1 MSTNDTNIKNDTVI
15 KIEGNSDIYYESLEK
30 MEKSVR
36 REDYINATRVMKEIV
51 KAVGK
56 RSEYTKSGTDLRNK
70 EQVYNVVF
78 FTGERGAGKTSVM
91 LTYMEFL
98 KDYYRNTTRDVNVSS
113 EFFDKIIFKN
123 QSNSSKDKEFRDY
136 YMFTGIDYIDAS
148 ALNEK
153 DDLLG
158 SVLSNMLTKWKKE
171 EWNSN
176 TNSGIVRGNDY
187 EHKKRKL
194 RMCFNEVYERLKD
207 IRSKKDMTEGD
218 SDMFLE
224 TLEHLSLSYNLKKS
238 LKELID
244 TYLDIMVYPN
254 SERNIDK
261 DNHFL
266 VISIDDLDMNISY
279 GFMLLEQ
286 IRKYL
291 MIPNVIVLLSGN
303 YEQMEKIC
311 CNYYSIQFDK
321 MKDESDKT
329 QYIKRLSREYLDKM
343 IPKQNHVDI
352 LTGLKW
358 KFFSQ
363 NRIKIEYVPLKEK
376 LPKKDKLSERENVPK
391 NDNLSIEM
399 EGTLCEIVSKCMEK
413 FFGVRFQ
420 HDGRCIKYL
429 TPKTMRELISWIMQ
443 IYNLEDPTD
452 PNNTNTLE
460 IYERNIKFFK
470 ENIFQNL
477 CEEYLKNEQIVVLRS
492 LDDLTINKK
501 VDLVYKQLV
510 SKVLLENGA
519 FSWISPSNVDY
530 EKQSYAVLCLIYF
543 MMELS
548 LLKVQILYGEECKR
562 ERAKK
567 NLKQYFSKH
576 GIWGKTEMAMLDM
589 VKGQDSNSEGQADD
603 SNKNRKLKNKAIQI
617 NKQYTLKKD
626 KKDNFSICVK
636 YKKNKKVEKFSIENK
651 DELRMF
657 QYFLLFYDFNLL
669 NFKENLWEDEEENG
683 KIVKDKK
690 IIEKKLVIKEDIVVN
705 FSPTAFVIN
714 ILQKS
719 KVIESFLNRLYCV
732 LYKEEGLYE
741 NSKILKEISILS
753 ELEEWNELL
762 LPLDNIE
769 YIIYLGEQLQER
781 NKIRADKP
789 SVVIKNYFEYLAI
802 ELKKYNPVIEEKFKS
817 FLLVDS
823 VCGEKRELMDML
835 DNNLQD
841 YLDDYSNV
849 EVIMKDLTDNYRMDN

>member
-36 REDYINATRVMKEIV
+36 REDYTNATRVMKEIV

-207 IRSKKDMTEGD
+207 IRSKKDMTESD

-311 CNYYSIQFDK
+311 RNYYSIQFDK
-321 MKDESDKT
+321 MRDESDKT

-352 LTGLKW
+352 ATGLKW
-358 KFFSQ
+358 KFFLQ
-363 NRIKIEYVPLKEK
+363 DRIKIEYVPLKEK
-376 LPKKDKLSERENVPK
+376 LPKKDNLAEGENVAK
-391 NDNLSIEM
+391 KDGLSIDM

-429 TPKTMRELISWIMQ
+429 TPKTMRELITWIMR

-452 PNNTNTLE
+452 PNNCNNKLE

-492 LDDLTINKK
+492 LDDLTIKQKLDVIKNELK
-501 VDLVYKQLV
+501 VNED
-510 SKVLLENGA
+510 SNEGA
-519 FSWISPSNVDY
+519 FTWFSFSRFSSDY
-530 EKQSYAVLCLIYF
+530 QLLSYAVMFLIY
-543 MMELS
+543 LTIDVS
-548 LLKVQILYGEECKR
+548 LLKLQMKHGDE
-562 ERAKK
+562 KK
-567 NLKQYFSKH
+567 KVIASKKLFDQYYKK
-576 GIWGKTEMAMLDM
+576 GIWGKYESNMLDI
-589 VKGQDSNSEGQADD
+589 V
-603 SNKNRKLKNKAIQI
+603 
-617 NKQYTLKKD
+617 Y
-626 KKDNFSICVK
+626 
-636 YKKNKKVEKFSIENK
+636 KNKKYNKVLMNESYGIDCDKFKLSFIYNETTKEIGDDMIQTLKSYQYFILFFKFNVLDWKNDLWEKVDGESSNDNIVLKIKNSLSVKFSVLDFVVTYQQQKVVIENFLNSLYHVLFSDSGTYRDNEEFMK
-651 DELRMF
+651 ISILPEIEKYFYKEPILPIADIEYIVELGERL
-657 QYFLLFYDFNLL
+657 QKKYNRDVVDSIETAIKKYFNY
-669 NFKENLWEDEEENG
+669 
-683 KIVKDKK
+683 
-690 IIEKKLVIKEDIVVN
+690 IIEALSEDDSVVSN
-705 FSPTAFVIN
+705 YFEEFPLLQSKTLDKIFQLN
-714 ILQKS
+714 EECLSIL
-719 KVIESFLNRLYCV
+719 ESR
-732 LYKEEGLYE
+732 
-741 NSKILKEISILS
+741 LKEIGETSLN
-753 ELEEWNELL
+753 ENWAEE
-762 LPLDNIE
+762 
-769 YIIYLGEQLQER
+769 
-781 NKIRADKP
+781 
-789 SVVIKNYFEYLAI
+789 
-802 ELKKYNPVIEEKFKS
+802 
-817 FLLVDS
+817 
-823 VCGEKRELMDML
+823 
-835 DNNLQD
+835 
-841 YLDDYSNV
+841 
-849 EVIMKDLTDNYRMDN
+849 